1 MAYTGLL
8 QPFRQ
13 INLFQVCP
21 NHRNP
26 VVILP
31 CRVTLQREVRIAVYR
46 LLERGA
52 YILASRFQVTVDDDN
67 FRLAVGTQHVVEEC
81 VAAMQG
87 VTKDEDTFGMS
98 QYFCCAIPRG
108 DILS

>member
-1 MAYTGLL
+1 MEIGGDDGDAVVVLTGGMALDGDLRVAGG
-8 QPFRQ
+8 RQ
-13 INLFQVCP
+13 
-21 NHRNP
+21 
-26 VVILP
+26 
-31 CRVTLQREVRIAVYR
+31 
-46 LLERGA
+46 LERETHIAAGSGKVA
-52 YILASRFQVTVDDDN
+52 TDDN
-67 FRLAVGTQHVVEEC
+67 DLRMAVGTQHVVEEC

>member
-1 MAYTGLL
+1 MSL
-8 QPFRQ
+8 QPVGEVEVVEVGGDDGDAVVVLTGGMALDGDLRVAGGRQ
-13 INLFQVCP
+13 
-21 NHRNP
+21 
-26 VVILP
+26 
-31 CRVTLQREVRIAVYR
+31 
-46 LLERGA
+46 LEREAHIAAGSGEVA
-52 YILASRFQVTVDDDN
+52 ADDDD

-98 QYFCCAIPRG
+98 QCFCCAIPRG